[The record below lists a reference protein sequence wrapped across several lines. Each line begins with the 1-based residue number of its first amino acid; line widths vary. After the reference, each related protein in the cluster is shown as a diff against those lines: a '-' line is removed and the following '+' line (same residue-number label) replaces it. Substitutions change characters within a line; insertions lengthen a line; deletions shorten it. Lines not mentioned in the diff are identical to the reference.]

1 MRSRAECMDARKA
14 RQHAPV
20 PSLSPAGA
28 LPAGIPES
36 ISSNRASEMPDEHA
50 IELQR
55 VKKAWGDV
63 VAVRSVDLRIRRGEF
78 FSLLGP
84 SGCGKT
90 TTLRMIAGLEEPTE
104 GKVLLEG
111 RDVSRVPPFR
121 RNVHTVFQDYA
132 LFPHMTVRK
141 NIWFPLRMQ
150 GIPLAD
156 AQARISRVLRLVS
169 MEGYER
175 RLPQQLSGGQ
185 RQRIALARSLVDE
198 PAALL
203 LDEPLGA
210 LDFKLRGAMQKV
222 LKDIQRDVGIT
233 FVYVTH
239 DQTEALTMSDRI
251 AVMKGGIVHQVGTP
265 NEIYGRPAT
274 AFVASF
280 IGDMN
285 FLRGRTAQA
294 AGPGFLARVGS
305 LDVHAAR
312 NTSADGA
319 GQEVLVCIRTE
330 RVRVN
335 SARPTDHSVD
345 GTVRRIV
352 FRGNDYE
359 VTCSTGDLEL
369 RAAVSA
375 LDWDVSVSVG
385 SMVRLCFNAADV
397 TLFPAAEER
406 EIVQYSTEAV

>member
-1 MRSRAECMDARKA
+1 MAE
-14 RQHAPV
+14 
-20 PSLSPAGA
+20 
-28 LPAGIPES
+28 EY
-36 ISSNRASEMPDEHA
+36 A
-50 IELQR
+50 IELHG
-55 VKKAWGDV
+55 VTKAWGDV
-63 VAVRSVDLRIRRGEF
+63 VAVRAFDVQIRRGEF

-104 GKVLLEG
+104 GRVLLEG
-111 RDVSRVPPFR
+111 RDVSRVPPYR

-141 NIWFPLRMQ
+141 NIWFPLKMR
-150 GIPLAD
+150 GVSLAD
-156 AQARISRVLRLVS
+156 ARERITRVLRLVS

-222 LKDIQRDVGIT
+222 LKDIQRNVGIT

-251 AVMKGGIVHQVGTP
+251 AVMKGGIVHQIGAP
-265 NEIYGRPAT
+265 DEIYSRPAT

-280 IGDMN
+280 IGEMN
-285 FLRGRTAQA
+285 FLRGRLLPDAQGA
-294 AGPGFLARVGS
+294 PGAQVGAHA
-305 LDVHAAR
+305 LRAAR
-312 NTSADGA
+312 STVPADA
-319 GQEVLVCIRTE
+319 VQTDVLVCIRTE
-330 RVRVN
+330 RVQVN
-335 SARPTDHSVD
+335 SHRRTEHEMEGA
-345 GTVRRIV
+345 VRRIV
-352 FRGNDYE
+352 YRGTDYE
-359 VTCSTGDLEL
+359 VTCSVEDQEL

-375 LDWDVSVSVG
+375 VDWDPSLAIG
-385 SMVRLCFNAADV
+385 SRVRLCFNGSDV
-397 TLFPAAEER
+397 TLFPRAEEE
-406 EIVQYSTEAV
+406 EIVQYTTEAV

>member
-1 MRSRAECMDARKA
+1 M
-14 RQHAPV
+14 
-20 PSLSPAGA
+20 
-28 LPAGIPES
+28 
-36 ISSNRASEMPDEHA
+36 SEENA
-50 IELQR
+50 IELR
-55 VKKAWGDV
+55 GVKKAWGDV
-63 VAVRSVDLRIRRGEF
+63 IAVQAFDIGIRKGEF

-90 TTLRMIAGLEEPTE
+90 TTLRMIAGLEEPT
-104 GKVLLEG
+104 GGQILLEG
-111 RDVSRVPPFR
+111 HDVSRVPAYR

-141 NIWFPLRMQ
+141 NIWFPLKMR
-150 GIPLAD
+150 GVSLAD
-156 AQARISRVLRLVS
+156 ARPRIDRVLRLVN
-169 MEGYER
+169 MEGFER

-251 AVMKGGIVHQVGTP
+251 AVMKSGRVHQIGTP
-265 NEIYGRPAT
+265 DEIYSRPAT

-280 IGDMN
+280 IGEMN
-285 FLRGRTAQA
+285 FLHGHRLPAEGEVPRAEVGGHRLRASRSTLTGTPA
-294 AGPGFLARVGS
+294 AG
-305 LDVHAAR
+305 
-312 NTSADGA
+312 
-319 GQEVLVCIRTE
+319 EEILVCIRTE
-330 RVRVN
+330 RVQVN
-335 SARPTDHSVD
+335 SHRGTEHELQ

-352 FRGNDYE
+352 YRGTDYE
-359 VTCSTGDLEL
+359 VTCDLAGQEV
-369 RAAVSA
+369 RAVVSA
-375 LDWDVSVSVG
+375 VDWNAVLHTG
-385 SMVRLCFNAADV
+385 SPARLGFNSADI
-397 TLFPAAEER
+397 TLFPGAEEK